1 MVRKTRLLCWVVVL
15 GGMMAAPCRAADPPV
30 WLNPLKNFTH
40 SPFSAEVELYTGGI
54 SGKSVGAAFDSATR
68 GDYGIRFTMGFIK
81 ALNISVNY
89 MYSNQSRSFVAV
101 TPPVTGVPKG
111 TLLMSSKNL
120 NIFTGNGEFNLLRTK
135 RVTYYLSPGVGL
147 ARNGARNMM
156 LLTPIGVISSPI
168 GGGRAVTF
176 NLGAG
181 AKVFPAKHIGFRFD
195 IRDYLSGGGTGNLNG
210 QSPACLNTSFACQGG
225 AVLNGAQGY
234 FGPIPVQNNFVV
246 TIGLIFKLI

>member
-1 MVRKTRLLCWVVVL
+1 
-15 GGMMAAPCRAADPPV
+15 MMAAPCRAADPPS
-30 WLNPLKNFTH
+30 WINPLKNFTR

-81 ALNISVNY
+81 ALNISMNY

-111 TLLMSSKNL
+111 TLLMSAKNL
-120 NIFTGNGEFNLLRTK
+120 NVFTGNGELNLLRTK
-135 RVTYYLSPGVGL
+135 RATFYLSPGVGL

-156 LLTPIGVISSPI
+156 LLTPIGAISSPI

-181 AKVFPAKHIGFRFD
+181 AKVFPTKHLGFRFD
-195 IRDYLSGGGTGNLNG
+195 VRDYLSGGGTGNLNG
-210 QSPACLNTSFACQGG
+210 QNAVCLNTSFACQGG
-225 AVLNGAQGY
+225 AVLAGAQQY